1 MEIKFN
7 GNKSVIFINTDK
19 NTEKKFTTAE
29 FKNYYLSQKR
39 CYICKELEISQNT
52 FAKVLNTLKISLK
65 NKPRNSP
72 LIGRPRKHIDEKTF
86 RKIYQENSIR
96 VAMKKLGMSVSTFY
110 KFVNLYNVKKKRK
123 TIIKNET
130 K

>member
-19 NTEKKFTTAE
+19 NTEKEFSRAE
-29 FKNYYLSQKR
+29 FESYYLSQKR
-39 CYICKELEISQNT
+39 YYICKELEISQNT

-96 VAMKKLGMSVSTFY
+96 VAMKKLGMSGATFY
-110 KFVNLYNVKKKRK
+110 KFVDLYNVKKKRK
-123 TIIKNET
+123 TIITSEIK
-130 K
+130 